1 MEIQFALT
9 TIHIDALKQAMVKGY
24 QDRPTVYVY
33 INKKGV
39 LYTGIS
45 QQMRNRVYRHHVDSE
60 WFREASHVLAF
71 QNDSWQLEDLYRM
84 ERQLIRVFGWFFAI
98 HNRQHN
104 SYARVIHMPGMS
116 LKAEL
121 VRSIVAF
128 MLQYLLLIIVL
139 MVMLTFSTIN
149 KDDVS
154 NWIRQTVQKILKGIK
169 SCSRKLSQVQLP
181 RLRSR

>member
-1 MEIQFALT
+1 MQFEFTST
-9 TIHIDALKQAMVKGY
+9 TIHIDTLKQAMVKGY

-33 INKKGV
+33 INRKGV

-60 WFREASHVLAF
+60 WFKKASHVLAF

-84 ERQLIRVFGWFFAI
+84 ERQLIRVLGWFFAI
-98 HNRQHN
+98 HNKQHN
-104 SYARVIHMPGMS
+104 GYARVIHMPLGS
-116 LKAEL
+116 VQAEL